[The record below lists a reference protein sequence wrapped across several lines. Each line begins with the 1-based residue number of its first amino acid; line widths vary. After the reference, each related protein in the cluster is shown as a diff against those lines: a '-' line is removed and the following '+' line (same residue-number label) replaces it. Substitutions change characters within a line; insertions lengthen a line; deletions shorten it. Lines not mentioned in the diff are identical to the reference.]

1 MKYYQTTLANLASTA
16 DDNEKNNI
24 RKNTQQ
30 FFEKHNYFNQ
40 AWKTLKPKDKEKILN
55 LVAERKGVMPYEKVV
70 NANSLLCKPEQ
81 DFYSHTEFC
90 SSLKQSNVSVSEYE
104 NAKYLFKTL
113 KMRNLGDMNDL
124 YNVQDVILLCE
135 IIENRFQQMQ
145 DKFGYNPRKSSSAS
159 TLSGCVQRDLSK
171 VMIALPT
178 EIEHAEVFERS
189 LIGGHSCVNA
199 RLGFDTEVLL
209 PNLTQAEY
217 AKMNIDQSFQ
227 AYKNQNFKTGY
238 KLKLDGDEK
247 YKDYRVSSK
256 IIKFDENNQYGFA
269 MTKPMPVGS
278 IKDKSPSLA
287 EFNLLMEKV
296 SLDDPIGHLFVVDIE
311 FDYEKAT
318 DKIK

>member
-1 MKYYQTTLANLASTA
+1 
-16 DDNEKNNI
+16 
-24 RKNTQQ
+24 
-30 FFEKHNYFNQ
+30 
-40 AWKTLKPKDKEKILN
+40 
-55 LVAERKGVMPYEKVV
+55 
-70 NANSLLCKPEQ
+70 
-81 DFYSHTEFC
+81 
-90 SSLKQSNVSVSEYE
+90 
-104 NAKYLFKTL
+104 
-113 KMRNLGDMNDL
+113 
-124 YNVQDVILLCE
+124 
-135 IIENRFQQMQ
+135 MQ
-145 DKFGYNPRKSSSAS
+145 DKFGYNPRKCNSAS

-178 EIEHAEVFERS
+178 KIEHAEVFERS
-189 LIGGHSCVNA
+189 LIGGYSCVNT
-199 RLGFDTEVLL
+199 RLGFDTEVLF
-209 PNLTQAEY
+209 PNLTQAEC
-217 AKMNIDQSFQ
+217 AKMNMDQSFQ

-278 IKDKSPSLA
+278 IKDKSPSWA

-318 DKIK
+318 DNQIMYNEIFPPIIKKKTQR